1 MSEYENL
8 IQDFPQRC
16 TDILTTF
23 VKQAKEIDREVTLML
38 AVVSASLVIPY
49 ERLGDFENPS
59 GDAKKYF
66 QAKSKFA
73 NECGNK
79 VFLDWVPGKESKSW
93 KFTELDLDAVNQ
105 PPESWLKNIQP
116 LPKEGKVG
124 KVGYVL
130 YHLRNAFAHGNI
142 FTLAESN
149 QIKSLIFLCKRK
161 NSNTNTVEGYN
172 LIEVLPED
180 LYVFLEKWIQFLA
193 SLNLSEPKVD

>member
-16 TDILTTF
+16 KNILEAF
-23 VKQAKEIDREVTLML
+23 VKQAKEMDREVTLML

-93 KFTELDLDAVNQ
+93 KFTELDLNAVNQ
-105 PPESWLKNIQP
+105 SPASWLRNIQP
-116 LPKEGKVG
+116 LPKEGEVG

-142 FTLAESN
+142 FTLAESK

-161 NSNTNTVEGYN
+161 NNNTVEGYN

>member
-1 MSEYENL
+1 MSEYVNL

-16 TDILTTF
+16 TSILETF
-23 VKQAKEIDREVTLML
+23 VKQAKDMDREVTLML
-38 AVVSASLVIPY
+38 AIVSASLVIPY

-66 QAKSKFA
+66 QAKSEFA

-79 VFLDWVPGKESKSW
+79 VFLDWVPGEKSKSW
-93 KFTELDLDAVNQ
+93 KFTELDLNDVNQ
-105 PPESWLKNIQP
+105 PPASWLRNIQP
-116 LPKEGKVG
+116 LPKEGEVG
-124 KVGYVL
+124 TVGYVL

-142 FTLAESN
+142 FTLAESK

-161 NSNTNTVEGYN
+161 KNNTVDGYN

-180 LYVFLEKWIQFLA
+180 LYVFLEKWIQFLT
-193 SLNLSEPKVD
+193 SLNLTETKVG